1 MIYLDNK
8 KLIAGGDQGI
18 ILIKFD
24 GNYINYNIIFHIN
37 KNEII
42 RNIIKTYDNYFISY
56 GNDIPICK
64 WEINKEE
71 NNIDNLFILKTE
83 KDVLGICEINNKYF
97 TYQTEEYI
105 YILNYKTFKEHIKI
119 KYTIQSY
126 IYRENGINKLTDK
139 IIGTISYNSDQLD
152 FFDVETGEKMF
163 EISND
168 DN

>member
-1 MIYLDNK
+1 M
-8 KLIAGGDQGI
+8 
-18 ILIKFD
+18 
-24 GNYINYNIIFHIN
+24 
-37 KNEII
+37 
-42 RNIIKTYDNYFISY
+42 
-56 GNDIPICK
+56 
-64 WEINKEE
+64 
-71 NNIDNLFILKTE
+71 
-83 KDVLGICEINNKYF
+83 GICEINNKYF

-168 DN
+168 DNGNQVFYRGFLRTKMRKRRN

>member
-56 GNDIPICK
+56 GNV
-64 WEINKEE
+64 
-71 NNIDNLFILKTE
+71 FRF
-83 KDVLGICEINNKYF
+83 V
-97 TYQTEEYI
+97 
-105 YILNYKTFKEHIKI
+105 
-119 KYTIQSY
+119 
-126 IYRENGINKLTDK
+126 NGR
-139 IIGTISYNSDQLD
+139 
-152 FFDVETGEKMF
+152 
-163 EISND
+163 
-168 DN
+168 